1 MSQNKKKHSWKF
13 QGIISVISTALVLVM
28 LGLVTLSVLTAR
40 EVAERVREN
49 MVVTL
54 VLNDGVS
61 APEAATLQSELRNRR
76 YVNDIEY
83 ISAERA
89 LQEQTESM
97 GIDPTDFLEFNPFS
111 ISMEVKVR
119 SEYTSNDSLNWIAD
133 ELSAMPQICEVAY
146 PKDMVD
152 NLNRNIGR
160 VSLVLLGIAA
170 LLVLISISL
179 IINMVRLTIF
189 SHRFSIRTMKLVG
202 AKWGFIRRPFL
213 IRGLII
219 GLTSAVV
226 AMIAIWGCVQALA
239 SYDDSLLN
247 VITTPNML
255 ITAIVVCAC
264 GLIITM
270 LTTYICVTHYLR
282 SHERDLY

>member
-13 QGIISVISTALVLVM
+13 QGITSVISTALVLVM

-119 SEYTSNDSLNWIAD
+119 SEYTSNDSLDWIAD

>member
-13 QGIISVISTALVLVM
+13 QGITSVISTALVLVM

-119 SEYTSNDSLNWIAD
+119 SEYTSNDSLDWIAD

-239 SYDDSLLN
+239 SYDDLLLN

-255 ITAIVVCAC
+255 VTTLVVCAC

-282 SHERDLY
+282 SHENDLY

>member
-13 QGIISVISTALVLVM
+13 QGITSVISTALVLVM

-119 SEYTSNDSLNWIAD
+119 SEYTSNDSLEWIAD

-213 IRGLII
+213 VRGLII